1 MVYEVPA
8 SKRSLKQNVFEF
20 KVPGSAKVYSIPK
33 AEFLTMGQ
41 VETLQQKEDE
51 VSLTDVLDLI
61 GAAGRLQP
69 AADRFAN
76 GFNDP
81 ADFEDYFYDPE
92 KTGAYLAS
100 LS

>member
-20 KVPGSAKVYSIPK
+20 KVPGSTKVYSIPK

-61 GAAGRLQP
+61 GDATAQKAARGLDQHQLK
-69 AADRFAN
+69 ALLEAWQKES
-76 GFNDP
+76 GL
-81 ADFEDYFYDPE
+81 ELGE
-92 KTGAYLAS
+92 SSAS
-100 LS
+100 S